1 MDRIPRQKNQYGN
14 TISEQHYKPIGLTD
28 KYRTFHS
35 TATEYMFS
43 PSTNRIF
50 SRIDTSGHKTTIIKS
65 KVEIIANFFFL
76 IAMVWNYKSITE
88 GKLEN

>member
-28 KYRTFHS
+28 KYRTSHS

-43 PSTNRIF
+43 PSTNGIF
-50 SRIDTSGHKTTIIKS
+50 SRIDTCQATKQPLSNLKLKS
-65 KVEIIANFFFL
+65 YLIFFL